1 MLIRGYGSLRTAS
14 QSHKVLWL
22 SPTKFV
28 FEWEQDLTLRFP
40 WGLESYGKKKMLVF
54 AEEGKNLYFSEEGDY
69 GVYSENDYLCYLCA
83 NGINLG
89 QSGYAPNC
97 LLGKNCVGVKF
108 CRDFVRGPSFGENKT
123 MDVGE
128 RREAA
133 EKVFPNIIWRRCSY
147 CENWNSKGVITFAPD
162 GKVYENLDVAF
173 CEILGRKPECDYFK
187 TCGDFEVSHEPHKRE
202 AFFGPQRQLRKYLEE
217 LKIQE
222 KTAFEKKKLSKK

>member
-1 MLIRGYGSLRTAS
+1 M
-14 QSHKVLWL
+14 KWL
-22 SPTKFV
+22 SSKMVV
-28 FEWEQDLTLRFP
+28 FEWETTVGKHFP
-40 WGLESYGKKKMLVF
+40 WGYQVIGKKKILVF
-54 AEEGKNLYFSEEGDY
+54 AEEGKDLYFAENGDY
-69 GVYSENDYLCYLCA
+69 GGYFKNAYLCHLCA

-89 QSGYAPNC
+89 RSGYAPNC

-108 CRDFVRGPSFGENKT
+108 CLDFVRGPSFGENKT
-123 MDVGE
+123 TDIGE

-133 EKVFPNIIWRRCSY
+133 EKVFPNIIWYRCYY

-162 GKVYENLDVAF
+162 GKVYENPDVAF
-173 CEILGRKPECDYFK
+173 CEILGRKPECDYYK

-222 KTAFEKKKLSKK
+222 KTAFEKKTLSKK